1 MKFTLTNV
9 GPIQNAVID
18 LSRLVVI
25 CGPNNAGKT
34 YLTNVISEF
43 YSKIPVECQINVKEQ
58 LLDNEEKVTID
69 LSKYAS
75 QIKGMVN
82 EWAVR
87 FSSKSDLLYGGKL
100 EVEVSPEDF
109 RADSSAPDSTWTRR
123 ANCAWK
129 FIAHKEGCFLTI
141 TRRSVMKDRDEVHAE
156 DESKGL
162 WQDALNRI
170 VNAYLFGQK
179 YNNGAIGDVFAVSS
193 ERMGVAFF
201 KDALDIASR
210 AQSHET
216 QEGETHDIG
225 VSDGAARGKGLFPRQ
240 IKQMLDFISW
250 MGQRKRMKALKP
262 SAFGED
268 FGSALDDLA
277 GGSYT
282 IDDGGI
288 VFVPRCSAEVSLSAQ
303 EASSSARALFALD
316 SYVRYAAEQ
325 GDLLVIDEPEM
336 NLHPDNQRKLARFLA
351 KLVNSGIRVFVTTH
365 SDYFVREI
373 NVLMMLNDDDKRMRT
388 VAKRYGYSEDM
399 LLDVAHIKGYR
410 IVDGEAQPMPMSQ
423 QQGMEVA
430 SFDETIKSQ
439 NEVVRDIMFG
449 KD

>member
-9 GPIQNAVID
+9 GPVREAVID

-25 CGPNNAGKT
+25 CGSNNAGKT

-43 YSKIPVECQINVKEQ
+43 YSKIPDECQINVKEQ
-58 LLDNEEKVTID
+58 LLDKEEKVTID
-69 LSKYAS
+69 LSKYTS
-75 QIKGMVN
+75 QIKGMVS
-82 EWAVR
+82 EWAAR
-87 FSSKSDLLYGGKL
+87 FSSKSDLLHGGKL

-123 ANCAWK
+123 ANSAWK
-129 FIAHKEGCFLTI
+129 FLAHKEGSILTV
-141 TRRSVMKDRDEVHAE
+141 TRRSAMRDKDETSAE
-156 DESKGL
+156 DGGKGL

-179 YNNGAIGDVFAVSS
+179 YNNGAIGDVFAVPS

-210 AQSHET
+210 AQSHDA
-216 QEGETHDIG
+216 QDGVAHDIG
-225 VSDGAARGKGLFPRQ
+225 VCDSGTQGRGLFPRQ
-240 IKQMLDFISW
+240 IKRMLDFISW
-250 MGQRKRMKALKP
+250 MGQRKRAKTLKP

-268 FGSALDDLA
+268 FGDALDDLA
-277 GGSYT
+277 GGNYT
-282 IDDGGI
+282 IEEGGI
-288 VFVPRCSAEVSLSAQ
+288 MFVPRCSAEVRLSAQ
-303 EASSSARALFALD
+303 ESSSSARALFALD

-336 NLHPDNQRKLARFLA
+336 NLHPENQRKLARFLA
-351 KLVNSGIRVFVTTH
+351 RLVNSGIRVFVTTH
-365 SDYFVREI
+365 SDYFVREM
-373 NVLMMLNDDDKRMRT
+373 NVLMMLKDDDSRMRI
-388 VAKRYGYSEDM
+388 VAKRYGYSDEM

-410 IVDGEAQPMPMSQ
+410 IVDGEALPMPMSQ

-430 SFDETIKSQ
+430 SFDETIKAQ
-439 NEVVRDIMFG
+439 NQIVRDIMFG